1 MLFLSE
7 SEMIKSGALD
17 MKMCLSAVEEMYR
30 LIQRG
35 DYIMGGPTHNEHGI
49 RLSFPTVSAFPNMPL
64 DGPDRRFMAM
74 PAYVGG
80 RYNVC
85 GCKWY
90 GSNRKNLEKNL
101 PRSNHLI
108 TVNDSVTGMPIC
120 VMVGNIVSAMRTGA
134 VPSIAAKYLASDSAQ
149 VVGLVGAGVINRA
162 TLMGMVQTVPNLKQT
177 KVYDIDLARGQAF
190 AKEMSQSLDTC
201 VEAVNSLEELV
212 VGSDIVHV
220 AASGKI
226 PPHLKTEWVKEGALI
241 CLSAGGK
248 FDDDFLFGANLV
260 IDNYAMHDVWYDTDR
275 IDVPSFEVV
284 RLVREGKLKRED
296 VINLGAVVEGNAASR
311 VKNGKP
317 TIFNAQGM
325 PVYDVSFAYDIYQ
338 RALAGGHGVKLELW
352 DHPYCSL
359 KIY

>member
-1 MLFLSE
+1 MNEKMLFLSE
-7 SEMIKSGALD
+7 PEMIKSGALD
-17 MKMCLSAVEEMYR
+17 MKMCLDAVEEMYR

-49 RLSFPTVSAFPNMPL
+49 RLSFPEQSPFPNMPL
-64 DGPDRRFMAM
+64 DGPDRRYMAM

-90 GSNRKNLEKNL
+90 GSNRQNLEKGL
-101 PRSNHLI
+101 ARSNHLI
-108 TVNDSVTGMPIC
+108 VLNDSVTGVPIC
-120 VMVGNIVSAMRTGA
+120 AMVGNLVSAVRTGA
-134 VPSIAAKYLASDSAQ
+134 VPSIAAKYLARDGAET
-149 VVGLVGAGVINRA
+149 VGLVGAGVINRA
-162 TLMGMVQTVPNLKQT
+162 TLMGMVNTVPALKLV
-177 KVYDIDLARGQAF
+177 KVYDILLEKGKQF
-190 AKEMSQSLDTC
+190 AENMSQEMGVR

-226 PPHLKTEWVKEGALI
+226 PPHLKTAWLNKDALI

-296 VINLGAVVEGNAASR
+296 VINLGAVVEGVASDK

-338 RALAGGHGVKLELW
+338 RALKEGYGVKLELW
-352 DHPYCSL
+352 DTPHWV
-359 KIY
+359 